1 MTYDDSNDQSSYQ
14 GDSPSLYELADE
26 SSLSDSTSGPFVEP
40 EVTRPV
46 TFSLTDYNQRIL
58 PNTCCTNL
66 YELLN
71 VKWPRL
77 DLKFFFSNFFK
88 NFLIFFLITLVSYV
102 SSKIRIFKSVN
113 SILKFATENYI
124 ADDYMD
130 ECILCPSNRQGFPD
144 FKKGRSAFQ
153 TVWIAL
159 IKRL

>member
-46 TFSLTDYNQRIL
+46 TFSLIDYNQRIL

-77 DLKFFFSNFFK
+77 DLNFFFGFSFLNFFE
-88 NFLIFFLITLVSYV
+88 F
-102 SSKIRIFKSVN
+102 FKSVY

-130 ECILCPSNRQGFPD
+130 ECILCPSNSQGFPNFIIESPSYNSD
-144 FKKGRSAFQ
+144 SQDSPDKVFVIQ
-153 TVWIAL
+153 IH
-159 IKRL
+159 

>member
-77 DLKFFFSNFFK
+77 DLKFFFGNFQ
-88 NFLIFFLITLVSYV
+88 NFLDKFSIICSLEMIRFL
-102 SSKIRIFKSVN
+102 KSVY

-153 TVWIAL
+153 TVWIAPS
-159 IKRL
+159 KRL

>member
-77 DLKFFFSNFFK
+77 DLKFFFGNFQ
-88 NFLIFFLITLVSYV
+88 NFLDKFSIICSLEMIRFL
-102 SSKIRIFKSVN
+102 KSVY

-130 ECILCPSNRQGFPD
+130 ECILCPSNSQGFPD
-144 FKKGRSAFQ
+144 S
-153 TVWIAL
+153 
-159 IKRL
+159 

>member
-46 TFSLTDYNQRIL
+46 TFSLIDYNQRIL

-77 DLKFFFSNFFK
+77 DLNFFFGFSFLNFFE
-88 NFLIFFLITLVSYV
+88 F
-102 SSKIRIFKSVN
+102 FKSVY

-130 ECILCPSNRQGFPD
+130 ECILCPSNSQGFPNFIIESPSYNSD
-144 FKKGRSAFQ
+144 SLDSPDKVFVIQ
-153 TVWIAL
+153 IH
-159 IKRL
+159 

>member
-46 TFSLTDYNQRIL
+46 TFSLIDYNQRIL

-77 DLKFFFSNFFK
+77 DLNFFFGFSFLKFFEF
-88 NFLIFFLITLVSYV
+88 
-102 SSKIRIFKSVN
+102 FKSVY

-130 ECILCPSNRQGFPD
+130 ECILCPSNSQGFPD
-144 FKKGRSAFQ
+144 SIIQSHFCISDSLDSPNKVFVIQ
-153 TVWIAL
+153 IH
-159 IKRL
+159 

>member
-46 TFSLTDYNQRIL
+46 TFSLIDYNQRIL

-77 DLKFFFSNFFK
+77 DLEFFWKFFWNFFFLRFSNLFIVF
-88 NFLIFFLITLVSYV
+88 
-102 SSKIRIFKSVN
+102 
-113 SILKFATENYI
+113 
-124 ADDYMD
+124 
-130 ECILCPSNRQGFPD
+130 
-144 FKKGRSAFQ
+144 
-153 TVWIAL
+153 
-159 IKRL
+159 